1 MKRLKN
7 KTYKLKNFFR
17 EDIWQLELEELSR
30 AKARFIKY
38 IKVLIIT
45 IKTYNQQKIG
55 PQAVALSFFSVMA
68 VVPFMAIV
76 FAITGGLGLSDWL
89 KELVYSNFTEEST
102 QQIIETVM
110 NFSQNIINTARTGWV
125 GLFNALLFLWIIFR
139 LMVGVEVAFNNV
151 WMVHKSRSIVRRVS
165 NYIIILLLSPFV
177 VMVLFSGSFIYS
189 NVLDY
194 VGLNLEEFGI
204 IKKVISWAIFMIIA
218 MLIFS
223 AMYKFIPKYDVKY
236 GMALRAAG
244 FSALAFTCVQFT
256 YLETQLLVTRLN
268 GVYGTF
274 AAVPLFMIWLNISW
288 NIILMGAELSYAF
301 QHVDTYNLDE

>member
-1 MKRLKN
+1 MGSLKN

-17 EDIWQLELEELSR
+17 EDIWALEMEELSR

-89 KELVYSNFTEEST
+89 KELVYSNFTEGTT
-102 QQIIETVM
+102 QQVIETVM

-194 VGLNLEEFGI
+194 MGLNLEEFGI
-204 IKKVISWAIFMIIA
+204 IKKIISWAVFMIIA
-218 MLIFS
+218 TLIFS

-236 GMALRAAG
+236 GMAFRAAG
-244 FSALAFTCVQFT
+244 FSALAFTCVQFL

>member
-89 KELVYSNFTEEST
+89 KELVYSNFTEGST

-110 NFSQNIINTARTGWV
+110 NFSQNIIDTARTGWV

-194 VGLNLEEFGI
+194 MGLNLEEFGI
-204 IKKVISWAIFMIIA
+204 IKKVISWAVFMIIA
-218 MLIFS
+218 TLIFS
-223 AMYKFIPKYDVKY
+223 AMYKFIPKYNVKY

-244 FSALAFTCVQFT
+244 FSALAFTSVQFL

>member
-1 MKRLKN
+1 MGSLKN
-7 KTYKLKNFFR
+7 KTYRLKNFFR
-17 EDIWQLELEELSR
+17 EDIWALEMEELSR

-89 KELVYSNFTEEST
+89 KELVYSNFTEGTT
-102 QQIIETVM
+102 QQVIETVM
-110 NFSQNIINTARTGWV
+110 NFSQNIINTARSGWV

-194 VGLNLEEFGI
+194 MGLNLEEFGI
-204 IKKVISWAIFMIIA
+204 IKKIISWAVFMIIA
-218 MLIFS
+218 TLIFS

-236 GMALRAAG
+236 GMAFRAAG
-244 FSALAFTCVQFT
+244 FSALAFTCVQFL

>member
-7 KTYKLKNFFR
+7 KTYKLKNFFS
-17 EDIWQLELEELSR
+17 EEIWQLEMEELSR
-30 AKARFIKY
+30 AKARFVKY

-45 IKTYNQQKIG
+45 IKTYSQQKIG

-76 FAITGGLGLSDWL
+76 FAITGGLGLSGRL
-89 KELVYSNFTEEST
+89 KEMVYANFSEGIA
-102 QQIIETVM
+102 QQAIETVM
-110 NFSQNIINTARTGWV
+110 NFAQNIITTAQSGWI
-125 GLFNALLFLWIIFR
+125 GMLNALLFLWIIYR
-139 LMVGVEVAFNNV
+139 LMTGVETAFNNV

-165 NYIIILLLSPFV
+165 NYIIILLFSPFV
-177 VMVLFSGSFIYS
+177 ILVLFSGSFVYS
-189 NVLDY
+189 NLLDY
-194 VGLNLEEFGI
+194 AGLSVEEFGF
-204 IKKVISWAIFMIIA
+204 IKKVLGWVIFAFMV
-218 MLIFS
+218 MVIFS
-223 AMYKFIPKYDVKY
+223 LMYKFIPKYNVRY

-244 FSALAFTCVQFT
+244 FSAIVFTAMQFL

-268 GVYGTF
+268 GFYGTF

-301 QHVDTYNLDE
+301 QHVDTYNLDD